1 MSSMLK
7 EAEIG
12 FWIQELDKW
21 EIIWANDKL
30 SSILKIEHSNI
41 IGRDIRNFFNEETV
55 TFLHSHSSYKPKIF
69 RTKGIGK
76 GNRIDIQVAVGTVE
90 DKYLYGVI
98 SDITLQQQSYC
109 ALRASEKRFK
119 SLIEA
124 TRAGITIINPEGVIV
139 FANPSF
145 ANLLGFESPQ
155 TLIGKDISE
164 FINEIEI
171 LLPIDEFTKLK
182 LVQKDGKRKDILI
195 SVDPVISGV
204 KMSEYVGVIANLP
217 EDIAKSLKREKLC
230 NEFLQITVHEMAT
243 PISLIKGF
251 TELLLKNFNQE
262 QGFDEV
268 IIDSL
273 LRNTKKLERQIITLR
288 DAQEAKDGIFSIV
301 KKLISFEEFKT
312 FLISDIDILR
322 EKSRIKLELNDS
334 RDTHDIIQ
342 IDPDRMAQ
350 VIFNLVENGCHHSP
364 KTEDVILKVSLTN
377 NNLEIRVLDNGVG
390 FSEEK
395 IRKVFQ
401 PFFSESTEYY
411 KKGMGLGLYI
421 TQTIV
426 HKHGG
431 NITLKSKNG
440 KGSEFIISI
449 PV

>member
-1 MSSMLK
+1 M
-7 EAEIG
+7 
-12 FWIQELDKW
+12 
-21 EIIWANDKL
+21 
-30 SSILKIEHSNI
+30 
-41 IGRDIRNFFNEETV
+41 
-55 TFLHSHSSYKPKIF
+55 TFLHSHSSFKPKIF

-76 GNRIDIQVAVGTVE
+76 GIDVDIQVSVGTVE
-90 DKYLYGVI
+90 NKYLYGVI
-98 SDITLQQQSYC
+98 NNITLEQQSYQ
-109 ALRASEKRFK
+109 ALKVSKKRLK

-124 TRAGITIINPEGVIV
+124 TKAGMTIINPEGVIV
-139 FANPSF
+139 FANQAF

-155 TLIGKDISE
+155 TVIGKDISE
-164 FINEIEI
+164 FINEHEI
-171 LLPIDEFTKLK
+171 LLPIDEFSKLK
-182 LVQKDGKRKDILI
+182 LVQKDGNRKDILI
-195 SVDPVISGV
+195 SVDPVIYEV
-204 KMSEYVGVIANLP
+204 EMSVGVIAKLP
-217 EDIAKSLKREKLC
+217 ENITKRLKHEKVL

-251 TELLLKNFNQE
+251 TELLLKDFNQK

-268 IIDSL
+268 IMDSL

-301 KKLISFEEFKT
+301 KKLISFEEFKA
-312 FLISDIDILR
+312 FLKSDIDIMR
-322 EKSRIKLELNDS
+322 EKSRIKLVFKDS
-334 RDTHDIIQ
+334 RDAHDQIQ

-377 NNLEIRVLDNGVG
+377 NNLEIRVLDKGVG

-421 TQTIV
+421 AQTIV
-426 HKHGG
+426 NKHEG
-431 NITLKSKNG
+431 NVVLKSKIG
-440 KGSEFIISI
+440 EGSEFIISI